1 MTETNATNAIAAPR
15 IPVHRVLP
23 RLIRDPLAALVH
35 FGEQANGRIVR
46 VDLGTFRPYLVT
58 SPKHVQHIFRDNMDN
73 YVRDGKGLLWRPIR
87 RLFGEGIL
95 AEGPVWAASRKT
107 LQPLFTAKRV
117 EALTDRLA
125 EAIEE
130 AVDTL
135 VEPAHAGRVLD
146 IGTEL
151 SRIVCHAIMRVLFA
165 NRVSVPDALR
175 ILSAQ
180 DTIATTIVAR
190 LLLPF
195 VPNSIPLPGD
205 RAFRAAVQTIDD
217 ILLPVVRATRS
228 QPDEGDDIIA
238 TLSRARDSAG
248 HPLTERQVRNDVVA
262 MFATSTETT
271 YGALTWLWALL
282 DANPTVADRL
292 YDEIDRVVGDGPVR
306 RPHVTQ
312 LRYTKMVLDEL
323 LRLYP
328 VAWLIP
334 RTAVADDV
342 IDGVRIP
349 AGANLLISPYITQ
362 RMALFWDRPEV
373 FDPERFTPERE
384 RQQHRY
390 AHFPFGGGPHLCLGQ
405 HLFYLEA
412 QLIVATI
419 LRRFR
424 FRLHRRTNPKPQV
437 AASLRPRERVQLTL
451 LPRERVSSR

>member
-1 MTETNATNAIAAPR
+1 MA
-15 IPVHRVLP
+15 
-23 RLIRDPLAALVH
+23 RDPLAALIH
-35 FGEQANGRIVR
+35 FGEQANGNVVR

-58 SPKHVQHIFRDNMDN
+58 APKHVQHVFRDNADN

-117 EALTDRLA
+117 EAISDELA

-130 AVDTL
+130 AVGAL
-135 VEPAHAGRVLD
+135 VEPARAGRVVD
-146 IGTEL
+146 IGSEL

-165 NRVSVPDALR
+165 DRVSVPDALR

-180 DTIATTIVAR
+180 DTIATTILAR

-195 VPNSIPLPGD
+195 VPNAIPLPGD

-217 ILLPVVRATRS
+217 ILLPAVRAARRAH
-228 QPDEGDDIIA
+228 DGGDDVIA
-238 TLSRARDSAG
+238 TLSRARDSEG
-248 HPLTERQVRNDVVA
+248 RQLNERQVRNDVVA

-271 YGALTWLWALL
+271 YGALTWLWTLL

-292 YDEIDRVVGDGPVR
+292 YAEIDQVIGDGPVR
-306 RPHVTQ
+306 RPHLAR

-328 VAWLIP
+328 VAWLMP

-342 IDGVRIP
+342 IGGVRIP
-349 AGANLLISPYITQ
+349 AGANLLISPYVTQ
-362 RMALFWDRPEV
+362 RMARYWERPDA

-419 LRRFR
+419 LSRFR
-424 FRLHRRTNPKPQV
+424 FRLRQSTIPAPQV
-437 AASLRPRERVQLTL
+437 AASLRPRERVELTL
-451 LPRERVSSR
+451 LPRDRVPSTR